1 MTFLPLRLPNSPMKK
16 ALLLLPFGG
25 LLALGWHSTYFS
37 SLDPALLRQ
46 AKQEYVAQHS
56 KLANTRF
63 ITVIDYRKSI
73 DQKRLFVYDVKSQS
87 VVLKSRVA
95 HSFWSGLL
103 YPTKFSNV
111 EGSEL
116 SCSGTFL
123 TDRDTYTGR
132 FGRALRVDGITA
144 GVNTNAR
151 KRAVVFH
158 EDPGFYNYSMACF
171 MTNKAVN
178 ARLISMIKGR
188 SLVVV
193 YR

>member
-1 MTFLPLRLPNSPMKK
+1 MKK
-16 ALLLLPFGG
+16 TLLLLLIVGI
-25 LLALGWHSTYFS
+25 LALGWHATHS

-46 AKQEYVAQHS
+46 AKQEHVAQQG
-56 KLANTRF
+56 KLSNTRF

-73 DQKRLFVYDVKSQS
+73 LQKRLFVYDVKKKSI
-87 VVLKSRVA
+87 VLSSRVA

-103 YPTKFSNV
+103 YPAKFSNV

-123 TDRDTYTGR
+123 TDKDTYIGR

-151 KRAVVFH
+151 RRSIVFH

-178 ARLISMIKGR
+178 EQLISMIKGR